1 MRSLRARI
9 LSEMTS
15 FSLRDQEEEAEDIW
29 WNKQGRLRR
38 QVVQVWNR
46 SLRLRT
52 IQHESMMYYGPAHQ
66 TTRYSRTYIVIND
79 KMSLVLHVSLDM
91 HRRANST
98 TYHNTASLLAAVSMS
113 MLVNHTVFTT
123 VSD

>member
-66 TTRYSRTYIVIND
+66 TTLTRIIAGGWSRHNQSIQQHPPSKESGTP
-79 KMSLVLHVSLDM
+79 VLILS
-91 HRRANST
+91 
-98 TYHNTASLLAAVSMS
+98 
-113 MLVNHTVFTT
+113 
-123 VSD
+123 